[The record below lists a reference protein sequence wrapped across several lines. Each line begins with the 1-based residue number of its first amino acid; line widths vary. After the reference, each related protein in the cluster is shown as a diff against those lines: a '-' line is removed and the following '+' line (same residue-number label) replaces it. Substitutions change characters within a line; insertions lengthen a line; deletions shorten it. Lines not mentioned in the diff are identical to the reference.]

1 MWNLSPEYRFPM
13 VAFPW
18 FPMVS
23 HWETPPIIQGAP
35 EDERLAQAL
44 QALLH
49 VTAGSYDLRTDVG
62 SDLEDPG
69 PGISQGYTANTICNI
84 YILCVCACICM
95 CICMYTI
102 IYICR
107 SLFSIIST
115 VIIIYVYNVHIYI
128 YIHILCTQCG
138 TCLYCT
144 NIF

>member
-1 MWNLSPEYRFPM
+1 
-13 VAFPW
+13 
-18 FPMVS
+18 MVS

-84 YILCVCACICM
+84 YI
-95 CICMYTI
+95 
-102 IYICR
+102 
-107 SLFSIIST
+107 
-115 VIIIYVYNVHIYI
+115 YI
-128 YIHILCTQCG
+128 YIVCVRVYVCVYVCIQ
-138 TCLYCT
+138 LYTYVGHCSQL
-144 NIF
+144 FLLL